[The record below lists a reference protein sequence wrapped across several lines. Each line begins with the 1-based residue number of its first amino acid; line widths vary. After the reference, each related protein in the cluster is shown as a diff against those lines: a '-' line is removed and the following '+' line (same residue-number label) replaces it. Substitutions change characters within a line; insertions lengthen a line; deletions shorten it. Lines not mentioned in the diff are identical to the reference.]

1 MKTVKNNMLK
11 RRFLL
16 LRFTSLLIVL
26 FVVCLFPLKAQ
37 DSDFVTWNK
46 DVKQLMEAA
55 SEQIILIKDISK

>member
-26 FVVCLFPLKAQ
+26 FVVCLFPLQAQ
-37 DSDFVTWNK
+37 DSDFVTG
-46 DVKQLMEAA
+46 
-55 SEQIILIKDISK
+55 IR